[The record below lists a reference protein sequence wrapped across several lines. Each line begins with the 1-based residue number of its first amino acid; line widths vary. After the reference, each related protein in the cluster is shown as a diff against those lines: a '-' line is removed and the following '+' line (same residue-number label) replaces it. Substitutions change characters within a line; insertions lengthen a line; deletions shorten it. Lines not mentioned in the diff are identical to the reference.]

1 MSKFYADP
9 KLGIKNDIDEEGSTN
24 NAGSGAV
31 AMPPDAVK
39 KKKKNPYDGRTKEAR
54 AFYKRMA
61 ERKSSNENQNWQ
73 RKFKSPLWN
82 ERQF

>member
-9 KLGIKNDIDEEGSTN
+9 KLGIKNDIDEEDPTN
-24 NAGSGAV
+24 NAV
-31 AMPPDAVK
+31 VVQLLMPPDAVK

-54 AFYKRMA
+54 HLYKRMA
-61 ERKSSNENQNWQ
+61 ERKEKENLNWQ